1 MASTWPDFALNTAAK
16 RRKIDIL
23 EQCLRHGSSPQTTG
37 SDLAADVSS
46 DDNLKDSIISAWGII
61 TSAVNVFSSD
71 EDIAKIV
78 KILITF
84 ASLAPT
90 AEEAGIDSNLY
101 ATRSWTTLG
110 WTLNENDWNG
120 GAPTTFCTIH
130 SASLT
135 PRIGFGT
142 NPKHYKDESAYSKA
156 IMRFLIANK
165 FVAHLLRAGTGRY
178 KIFMIWTMRSALE
191 YSPEQRSGME
201 DPEVYVPAAAACVMI
216 AGEKLRSFDDE
227 WLPGEL
233 TGRPALGGPLWEG
246 KHGFCEGRWRLWKE
260 RFEAVA
266 QESGIS
272 EGVKRKAKEAHDEME
287 RFDKDM

>member
-1 MASTWPDFALNTAAK
+1 MVVYLKIDTNTFCSGVPFLVTEMEGSVALRRTIAILITWSCLASNLFAECPNNSRPRSLFSSSLVWESAMASTWPDFALNTAAK

-120 GAPTTFCTIH
+120 GSATTFCTIY
-130 SASLT
+130 T
-135 PRIGFGT
+135 
-142 NPKHYKDESAYSKA
+142 AY
-156 IMRFLIANK
+156 
-165 FVAHLLRAGTGRY
+165 
-178 KIFMIWTMRSALE
+178 
-191 YSPEQRSGME
+191 
-201 DPEVYVPAAAACVMI
+201 
-216 AGEKLRSFDDE
+216 
-227 WLPGEL
+227 
-233 TGRPALGGPLWEG
+233 
-246 KHGFCEGRWRLWKE
+246 
-260 RFEAVA
+260 
-266 QESGIS
+266 
-272 EGVKRKAKEAHDEME
+272 
-287 RFDKDM
+287 